1 MHLELPEDVAA
12 EKVSGVSVVPVHPTD
27 LPAPSMDAVRKAAE
41 LILSA
46 KCPLL
51 MFGAGASRP
60 RLAPALSEF
69 VRRVKIPFF
78 NTQMG
83 KGAVGGRPCGCTAAT

>member
-1 MHLELPEDVAA
+1 MN
-12 EKVSGVSVVPVHPTD
+12 
-27 LPAPSMDAVRKAAE
+27 AVRMAAK

-51 MFGAGASRP
+51 MFSAGASRL
-60 RLAPALSEF
+60 RLGPALSEF

-83 KGAVGGRPCGCTAAT
+83 KMLRRSGSRRHSGMGAASVRRRSV